1 MERKT
6 LILLILMVPWLC
18 LAQSV
23 QVKEYILDN
32 GMKILMVPRSGMT
45 SVAVG
50 WVAKVGSVNERPG
63 LTGISHLFE
72 HMMFKGTHTIGTK
85 DIEADLK
92 IISDLDKV
100 KAKIREEEQQLKE
113 KHRLG
118 LIEDVIDPANRSDR
132 HNQLLEQFNE
142 LLAKQKELIV
152 KDEIDRIY
160 TSAGAS
166 GLNAGTSEDW
176 TIYFIN
182 VPSNKLELWF
192 WIESDRLLNP
202 VFREFYSE
210 RDVVHEERRLRLDS
224 TPIGRFEE
232 QFNAMFWMSSP
243 YSWEVIGWPSDL
255 EGITREEA
263 TDYFDVNY
271 APNNITA
278 VLVGDFDPQ
287 DAIDLATRYFGRL
300 KENPQK
306 PQPVRTIEEKQQAEK
321 RMIAYA
327 ETNPQVKI
335 RYHTVADS
343 HTDEPALLLLGSIL
357 SGRTGRLYKSLVLEQ
372 EISNNAYAYQNG
384 LKYEGYFEVG
394 GIAKPDHTPEDVESA
409 IYAELV
415 KIQQE
420 PIEDR
425 ELQKVKNQWAA
436 NEFRKLESP
445 FYLMFQLLIY
455 EANNGWQTIN
465 TYPPKIQ
472 SVTKEDIKRV
482 ASTYFDQENRTVAI
496 YYTKETSTEEDSL
509 LAGLDP
515 DEKQQISQFKTMLQT
530 AKIDMLT
537 NMKERMENSKDQMP
551 PEKHDMLEV
560 MIQLVNEKLADLEGG
575 VK

>member
-287 DAIDLATRYFGRL
+287 DAIDLATR
-300 KENPQK
+300 
-306 PQPVRTIEEKQQAEK
+306 
-321 RMIAYA
+321 
-327 ETNPQVKI
+327 
-335 RYHTVADS
+335 
-343 HTDEPALLLLGSIL
+343 
-357 SGRTGRLYKSLVLEQ
+357 
-372 EISNNAYAYQNG
+372 
-384 LKYEGYFEVG
+384 
-394 GIAKPDHTPEDVESA
+394 
-409 IYAELV
+409 
-415 KIQQE
+415 
-420 PIEDR
+420 
-425 ELQKVKNQWAA
+425 
-436 NEFRKLESP
+436 
-445 FYLMFQLLIY
+445 
-455 EANNGWQTIN
+455 
-465 TYPPKIQ
+465 
-472 SVTKEDIKRV
+472 
-482 ASTYFDQENRTVAI
+482 
-496 YYTKETSTEEDSL
+496 
-509 LAGLDP
+509 
-515 DEKQQISQFKTMLQT
+515 
-530 AKIDMLT
+530 
-537 NMKERMENSKDQMP
+537 
-551 PEKHDMLEV
+551 
-560 MIQLVNEKLADLEGG
+560 
-575 VK
+575 